1 MAWLAVP
8 CLAATKAI
16 AILAPSMGNHSGEQ
30 ERIYE
35 ERAEEYDALIS
46 LEDADGALARALLAT
61 PQVDGGVIADIGA
74 GTGRIARTIGSRAR
88 KVHLIDRAKP
98 MLDIAEQRL
107 LALGDVDFT
116 IHHAD
121 ARALPLPSSTC
132 DVAIAGWTF
141 GHFRHWM
148 PEGWRAEVD
157 AALSEMRR
165 IVRRA
170 GTIIVIETLGTGH
183 TTPRKHAALEEYFDH
198 LEQAHGLHRSWIR
211 TDYDF
216 SDVETAARICG
227 SFFGDA
233 LAARIRA
240 EKWRRVPECTAIFRL
255 R

>member
-1 MAWLAVP
+1 
-8 CLAATKAI
+8 
-16 AILAPSMGNHSGEQ
+16 MGNHSGEQ

-46 LEDADGALARALLAT
+46 AEDADRALAQALLAI

-74 GTGRIARTIGSRAR
+74 GTGRIARTIGARAT

-98 MLDIAEQRL
+98 MLDVARQRL
-107 LALGDVDFT
+107 LALGDIDFT

-121 ARALPLPSSTC
+121 VRALPLPSSTC
-132 DVAIAGWTF
+132 DVAIAGWVF

-165 IVRRA
+165 VVRET

-183 TTPRKHAALEEYFDH
+183 TTPRTPAALEDYFAH
-198 LEQAHGLHRSWIR
+198 LEQNHGLHRSLIR
-211 TDYDF
+211 TDYQF
-216 SDVETAARICG
+216 ADVETAARVCG

-233 LAARIRA
+233 LASRIRT
-240 EKWRRVPECTAIFRL
+240 ERWTRVPECTAIFSL